1 MNITQRILE
10 TLRKD
15 SGRVCPSCNEFLTA
29 PGNLRWDYCESCR
42 RAVHVSCTE
51 NVDGSPY
58 CAQCAEERRKE
69 IALDA
74 AMDALKAFAET
85 MRPHIESLA
94 TLDRGGEFTA
104 ALALIQRSAAD
115 LCDRWEFPQ
124 CPNCK
129 AYAPP
134 VLFRYR
140 GDDFQACQDC
150 FGKREPAPVIK
161 AAVEPQLCTCG
172 HRHEDHHGNNG
183 HCDYCQCEVS
193 NALVEVP
200 F

>member
-1 MNITQRILE
+1 MNATQRILA

-15 SGRVCPSCNEFLTA
+15 TGRVCPTCNEFLTA
-29 PGNLRWDYCESCR
+29 PGHERWEFCESCR
-42 RAVHVSCTE
+42 RATHVHCVE
-51 NVDGSPY
+51 MIDGSPY
-58 CAQCAEERRKE
+58 CSACSIERQRE
-69 IALDA
+69 IALDL
-74 AMDALKAFAET
+74 AMEAVKSLTGALRPQLETLVKVDA
-85 MRPHIESLA
+85 
-94 TLDRGGEFTA
+94 GGEITA
-104 ALALIQRSAAD
+104 ALTTLLRSASD